1 MPAGAGAQP
10 AARDTPAATIALET
24 GEQIWEAGCASCHG
38 KDGKG
43 QLDHLIGFEPPKSF
57 PDFSDCSTSTPESD
71 VQWRA
76 VITHGGRARSFS
88 PIRPAFEGILT
99 GEQIDKVIDHVRGLC
114 DEPAWPRG
122 DLNLPRAMMTEKA
135 FPENELL
142 FSSFEKGSI
151 VSAGVEVL
159 APTASRELL
168 RWDVIPQV
176 QIPVSRRLHVLA
188 NIGYQIP
195 VSAGA
200 STRASRLMFSILW
213 DWVDGGPFH
222 GY

>member
-1 MPAGAGAQP
+1 MPARAGAQP

-43 QLDHLIGFEPPKSF
+43 QPDHLIGFEPPKSF

-88 PIRPAFEGILT
+88 PIMPAFEGILT
-99 GEQIDKVIDHVRGLC
+99 GEQIDKVIDHVRSLC

-135 FPENELL
+135 FPENELV
-142 FSSFEKGSI
+142 FSSWRITRSGTGVGRRRRIARCISI
-151 VSAGVEVL
+151 NASAGSSSHRL
-159 APTASRELL
+159 RTSSR
-168 RWDVIPQV
+168 
-176 QIPVSRRLHVLA
+176 SF
-188 NIGYQIP
+188 GCG
-195 VSAGA
+195 S
-200 STRASRLMFSILW
+200 
-213 DWVDGGPFH
+213 WVDAPAA
-222 GY
+222 